1 MGENNDLIRRS
12 DALYAARMETI
23 CISEKANTRGDVVQ
37 ETRTRIAS
45 LIEMIPA
52 VEEDPAT
59 EEIGISWEPVK
70 EALDG
75 IIQRTITLVGINP
88 TRTDETWL
96 WANTMAG
103 ALLEV
108 IKKLEEKQ

>member
-1 MGENNDLIRRS
+1 MDNNDLIRRS
-12 DALYAARMETI
+12 DALYAARMEMI
-23 CISEKANTRGDVVQ
+23 YIPEKANTREDVVQ

-45 LIEMIPA
+45 LIETIPA
-52 VEEDPAT
+52 VEVDPEM

-75 IIQRTITLVGINP
+75 IIQRTTTLVGLNP

-108 IKKLEEKQ
+108 IRKMEEKK